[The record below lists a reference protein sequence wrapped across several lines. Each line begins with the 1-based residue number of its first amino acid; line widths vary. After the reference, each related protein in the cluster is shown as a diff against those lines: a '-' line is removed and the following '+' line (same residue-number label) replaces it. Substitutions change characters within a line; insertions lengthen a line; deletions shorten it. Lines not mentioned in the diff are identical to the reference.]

1 MEIGDRVQT
10 LNTFVPITG
19 EIVDMYKNLVT
30 IADDDAE
37 TVDQLLSFHA
47 DDLEVISWTTKKFLS
62 ATKVKPKSMQTQP
75 LNLAYKTTFIIN
87 FFIVMTGIEL
97 FILIGG
103 GYALYT
109 VGMAIA
115 SQLDYRAVN
124 RRCDS

>member
-10 LNTFVPITG
+10 LNTFAPITG

-115 SQLDYRAVN
+115 SQLDYREVN
-124 RRCDS
+124 RRRK